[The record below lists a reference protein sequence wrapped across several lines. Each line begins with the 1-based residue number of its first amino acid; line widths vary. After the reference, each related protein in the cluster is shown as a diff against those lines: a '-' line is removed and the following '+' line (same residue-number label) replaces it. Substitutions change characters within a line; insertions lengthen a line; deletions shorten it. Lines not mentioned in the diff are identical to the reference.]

1 MTTMTAP
8 DLDIPTSD
16 TDGLSPDS
24 AIPLCSGIEWLQ
36 PLRDHGQ
43 TRFHELGGLPDRHDE
58 RWRYTPL
65 KPIVTQS
72 FVLWD
77 DERPAVSAEDLA
89 SFTVPGLDAID
100 LVFVNGVFAPELSG
114 DPAQLGPAVTCVPL
128 DRAARDHRD
137 LLEPALNR
145 LAGDSPHPFT
155 ALNSAHLRD
164 GVFVHVPD
172 GVAAAKPLRILSIA
186 TTTNDPTTFVAAHP
200 RNVVV
205 AGQEASVTVLEHYVT
220 TDPDLVY
227 LNNAVTE
234 LFAAERAE
242 VEHYLLEQE
251 SQAAFNISTLNI
263 QLAEKSDVKSHT
275 VLLGGAIIRNNV
287 EPTFQGTDSECLING
302 LYVGHRKQL
311 LDNAMHV
318 VHDAPGCRSRQ
329 HYKGIMM
336 DEARGVFTGRILV
349 TENGQQT
356 DAVQSSRSML
366 LSDDAR
372 INARPQLEIYAD
384 DVKCTHGATTGHVD
398 PEAVFY
404 FRSRG
409 LSEEVARAMLIYA
422 FSAEGFDRMD
432 LQPVRQLLAQ
442 QMIDKLPKA
451 KGLSIEV

>member
-1 MTTMTAP
+1 
-8 DLDIPTSD
+8 
-16 TDGLSPDS
+16 
-24 AIPLCSGIEWLQ
+24 
-36 PLRDHGQ
+36 
-43 TRFHELGGLPDRHDE
+43 
-58 RWRYTPL
+58 
-65 KPIVTQS
+65 
-72 FVLWD
+72 
-77 DERPAVSAEDLA
+77 
-89 SFTVPGLDAID
+89 
-100 LVFVNGVFAPELSG
+100 
-114 DPAQLGPAVTCVPL
+114 
-128 DRAARDHRD
+128 
-137 LLEPALNR
+137 R

-155 ALNSAHLRD
+155 ALNAAHLRD

-172 GVAAAKPLRILSIA
+172 GVAANKPVRILSVA
-186 TTTNDPTTFVAAHP
+186 TSTEDPTTLIAAHP
-200 RNVVV
+200 RNVIV
-205 AGQEASVTVLEHYVT
+205 AGRDASVTVLEHYVT
-220 TDPDLVY
+220 TDPELVY
-227 LNNAVTE
+227 LNNSVTE
-234 LFAAERAE
+234 LLAAERAH
-242 VEHYLLEQE
+242 VEHYMLEQE

-263 QLAEKSDVKSHT
+263 EQQEKSDVKSHT
-275 VLLGGAIIRNNV
+275 VLLGGAIVRNNV
-287 EPTFQGTDSECLING
+287 EPTFKGTDSECLING
-302 LYVGHRKQL
+302 LYVGHGKQH

-336 DEARGVFTGRILV
+336 DEAHGVFTGRILV
-349 TENGQQT
+349 TKEGQQT

-442 QMIDKLPKA
+442 QMIDKLPMA